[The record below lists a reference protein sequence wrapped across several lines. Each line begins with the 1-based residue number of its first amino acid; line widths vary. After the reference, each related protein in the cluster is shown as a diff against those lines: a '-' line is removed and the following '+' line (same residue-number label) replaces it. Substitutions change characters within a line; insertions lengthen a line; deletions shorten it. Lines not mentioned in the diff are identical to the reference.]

1 MRKIL
6 LVLVCAVCLILCACT
21 PHSSEVGQQPDT
33 TPSGTE
39 AKPTPGM
46 TLVAPSETPGEYI
59 DVEDPADDPVVVPII
74 TPAPTPESTP
84 APTPESTPADT
95 PAPSQEPTGGNTP
108 DPTPEA
114 TPAPTPTPGATN
126 SSSGIE
132 LPFIPAIPK

>member
-1 MRKIL
+1 MRKVL
-6 LVLVCAVCLILCACT
+6 LVVACAVCLVLCACT

-84 APTPESTPADT
+84 ADT
-95 PAPSQEPTGGNTP
+95 PVPSQEPTGGNTP

-114 TPAPTPTPGATN
+114 TPTPTPTPSATN
-126 SSSGIE
+126 SSNGIE
-132 LPFIPAIPK
+132 LPYIPAIPK

>member
-1 MRKIL
+1 MKKIL

-21 PHSSEVGQQPDT
+21 PHSSDAPQQPDT

-84 APTPESTPADT
+84 ADT
-95 PAPSQEPTGGNTP
+95 PVPSQEPTGGSTP
-108 DPTPEA
+108 NPTPEA